1 MHPPALISVSPSLN
15 GIPVLLRVIVYSG
28 TAAPMSNTMLE
39 PNQSEEP
46 QVLADQN
53 SHLIQR
59 YWAEEDFEDRS
70 TSADSKIDPWEFQ
83 PVNVVETERT
93 LASNWQNAAKSQP
106 NDSELDITFCDLES
120 AQNFANF
127 DEGSVQESPDDFE
140 LSDLDSSGELNT
152 LHTWDEDQLDD
163 NGTSIRP
170 SLKGAE
176 PDAYDHEPAALFDFR
191 SELGEALYE
200 LDDSVPNWGRAL
212 TVDQFIAGLG
222 DGCYEK
228 RQQIADLLFCL
239 SAPRLRSWLPWLRNQ
254 QWTGH
259 TLLLFLQFRALWD
272 RSPELWLYL
281 HWSAAAKMWLTF
293 WNRNSISLDA
303 TYQLI
308 KRRINHPADEVIDL
322 EWLEDWEDVDVWV
335 RVDQGFF
342 SFASFALY
350 RSRLQY
356 GEDWRRR
363 PDLDVDFNSV
373 PSSSFV
379 RKVPWEIKSYGDWPR
394 FTFDEMSWYDPLEWH
409 DGFGW

>member
-191 SELGEALYE
+191 SELG
-200 LDDSVPNWGRAL
+200 
-212 TVDQFIAGLG
+212 
-222 DGCYEK
+222 K
-228 RQQIADLLFCL
+228 L
-239 SAPRLRSWLPWLRNQ
+239 SMN
-254 QWTGH
+254 
-259 TLLLFLQFRALWD
+259 
-272 RSPELWLYL
+272 
-281 HWSAAAKMWLTF
+281 
-293 WNRNSISLDA
+293 
-303 TYQLI
+303 
-308 KRRINHPADEVIDL
+308 
-322 EWLEDWEDVDVWV
+322 
-335 RVDQGFF
+335 
-342 SFASFALY
+342 
-350 RSRLQY
+350 
-356 GEDWRRR
+356 
-363 PDLDVDFNSV
+363 
-373 PSSSFV
+373 
-379 RKVPWEIKSYGDWPR
+379 
-394 FTFDEMSWYDPLEWH
+394 
-409 DGFGW
+409 